1 MASLLAENYNRK
13 YTTAAPPWEV
23 NMDYK
28 KAGII
33 LKKDSAKAREVSDE
47 LMAWFSRRSIETEI
61 DTITPDMDILVIL
74 GGDGTLLHVAEEAS
88 QCHVP
93 VVGVNLGNLGFLTE
107 VSVDEKFHALEK
119 ILAGSVLIE
128 NRMMLKTRLTSEGR
142 PGGWRYALNDVVISK
157 GAIDRLVRICTWVD
171 DEYLNT
177 YKADGLIF
185 STPTGSTAYN
195 LSAGGPIVHPELAV
209 IMVTPICP
217 FMLESRPVLLPD
229 TVHLNTRLAGPAAD
243 VKVIVDGHL
252 AWNMD
257 ETDSLEL
264 ALSEKP
270 LRLICS
276 PQNSYFDILRRKL
289 NWGGTANNS

>member
-1 MASLLAENYNRK
+1 MH
-13 YTTAAPPWEV
+13 
-23 NMDYK
+23 YK

-33 LKKDSAKAREVSDE
+33 LKKDSAQARMVADE
-47 LMAWFSRRSIETEI
+47 LVDWFSRKSIETVI
-61 DTITPDMDILVIL
+61 DIIAPDLDILIIL

-88 QCHVP
+88 QCQVP

-107 VSVDEKFHALEK
+107 VAEDEKFQALEM
-119 ILAGSVLIE
+119 ILSGSVLIE
-128 NRMMLKTRLTSEGR
+128 NRMMLKTRLNSEGR
-142 PGGWRYALNDVVISK
+142 HGSWRYALNDVVISK
-157 GAIDRLVRICTWVD
+157 GAIDRLVRLCTWVD
-171 DEYLNT
+171 AEYLNT

-195 LSAGGPIVHPELAV
+195 LSAGGPIVHPELAA

-229 TVHLNTRLAGPAAD
+229 TVRLSTRLAGPAAD
-243 VKVIVDGHL
+243 VKVIIDGQL

-257 ETDSLEL
+257 ETDNLEL
-264 ALSEKP
+264 AISEKP

-276 PQNSYFDILRRKL
+276 PQKGYFDILRRKL
-289 NWGGTANNS
+289 NWGGTSENV